1 MDGRTN
7 KFFNL
12 AMGWSPPSLL
22 ETHVCKIC
30 PGWPTAGRA
39 LGGVNFARL
48 DQMHWT
54 HAVEFQ
60 VFASY

>member
-48 DQMHWT
+48 DQCTGHT
-54 HAVEFQ
+54 L
-60 VFASY
+60 